1 MDQIIG
7 FGSLAILS
15 VAVFTLW
22 VWRNFSTTVIYDY
35 ENGLLYK
42 NGAFVKLL
50 GAGVYRLNT
59 RRSKI
64 ETVDMRKQPLTLS
77 GQDILTKDH
86 VNVRV
91 TLVGQFQ
98 IFDVQLAVRA
108 IASHQAELYTMAQLA
123 VRDHVGSMALEEI
136 LQRKSDLDAML
147 LKTVAEGAKTLG
159 LTILALA
166 VRDVMLPANL
176 KKAFSGAL
184 EAQKEAQRQLEVAR
198 GEQAVLRS
206 LANSARLY
214 ENNPMLMQARIIQAL
229 STGNNSIVFGADEK
243 ITLKPKAQK

>member
-1 MDQIIG
+1 
-7 FGSLAILS
+7 
-15 VAVFTLW
+15 
-22 VWRNFSTTVIYDY
+22 
-35 ENGLLYK
+35 
-42 NGAFVKLL
+42 
-50 GAGVYRLNT
+50 
-59 RRSKI
+59 
-64 ETVDMRKQPLTLS
+64 
-77 GQDILTKDH
+77 

-98 IFDVQLAVRA
+98 IVDVQLAVRE
-108 IASHQAELYTMAQLA
+108 IASHQAELYTMTQLA
-123 VRDHVGSMALEEI
+123 VRDHVGNMTLEEI
-136 LQRKSDLDAML
+136 LQRKPDLDAML
-147 LKTVAEGAKTLG
+147 LKTVAERAKTLG

-206 LANSARLY
+206 LANSAKLY
-214 ENNPMLMQARIIQAL
+214 ETNPTLMQARIIQAL

-243 ITLKPKAQK
+243 ITLKPKTQK